1 MSCQEPSPTYISVGE
16 LAWELRVWL
25 LSSCSCLEHPLPT
38 SPDSHLP
45 VICIIRKLQYLLGHT
60 ADFCCF
66 TAAPQIRTPRSREID
81 WGIYTP
87 WKLQSSCPH
96 ICLSCFSVCC
106 CIFIEN
112 GGGNADP
119 FKCWDVSFSLGRW
132 HRKYIAFIS
141 FGSGASYFLR
151 GIFLLIQTLLKNQVT
166 FRLAS
171 SLQDTLYFLQWM
183 FINFNKI
190 KFLLTSL
197 K

>member
-1 MSCQEPSPTYISVGE
+1 MSCQEPSPRYISVGE

-45 VICIIRKLQYLLGHT
+45 VICIIRKLQYFLGHT

-66 TAAPQIRTPRSREID
+66 IAAPQIRTPRSREID

-96 ICLSCFSVCC
+96 ICLSCFSVWC

-112 GGGNADP
+112 GGGNADSL
-119 FKCWDVSFSLGRW
+119 KCWDASFSSGRW
-132 HRKYIAFIS
+132 HRKCIAFIS

-151 GIFLLIQTLLKNQVT
+151 GIFSSSFKPCLKTRSLSDLLHPCKTHCI
-166 FRLAS
+166 S
-171 SLQDTLYFLQWM
+171 YSGCSLILIKL
-183 FINFNKI
+183 NFYWPA
-190 KFLLTSL
+190 
-197 K
+197 